1 MGVKITD
8 NSDLAKFKVES
19 DVMIINR
26 LIIEDI
32 HSRSSTITPM
42 KTGNLRLKVDK
53 TTDGKQSIIR
63 WLSPYSARQE
73 NVHFKHYTTPGTG
86 PHFARDSVKDTMNN
100 LNEQI
105 RKVW

>member
-32 HSRSSTITPM
+32 HYRSSPVTPM

-53 TTDGKQSIIR
+53 VTDGKQSIIR
-63 WLSPYSARQE
+63 WLSPYSSRQE
-73 NVHFKHYTTPGTG
+73 NVYFKHYTTPGTG
-86 PHFARDSVKDTMNN
+86 PHFARDSVRDTMNN
-100 LNEQI
+100 LDEQI